1 MLLGRKT
8 RHGRPSP
15 AASASEAHDPE
26 PPPLKQ
32 ADPYGAGW
40 MPAGHARPGNES
52 HSPPAWA
59 TARTHRMDRAASAP
73 GRELDARKT
82 RAPGRAWRTAASM
95 PAAQPTCTGVR
106 AGTSG
111 STRRS
116 ARSEA
121 APGARDPT
129 DAHNRRRT

>member
-82 RAPGRAWRTAASM
+82 RAPGPSPPDGRVDARRAADVHRHARRDERKHLPERPERSGPRRPG
-95 PAAQPTCTGVR
+95 PAN
-106 AGTSG
+106 
-111 STRRS
+111 
-116 ARSEA
+116 
-121 APGARDPT
+121 
-129 DAHNRRRT
+129 AHDRRRT